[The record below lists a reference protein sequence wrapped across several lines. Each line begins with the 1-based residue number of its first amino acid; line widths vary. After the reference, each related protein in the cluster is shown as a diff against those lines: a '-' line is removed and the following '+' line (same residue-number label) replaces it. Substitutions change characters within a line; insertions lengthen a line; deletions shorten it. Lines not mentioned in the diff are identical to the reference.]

1 MRMLGQTPSENDL
14 LEMIE
19 EVDADGE
26 WVCDVTLSVCVCD
39 VTLSVCVCATS
50 RVIRWRRRIARGK
63 QTVVDAVAS

>member
-39 VTLSVCVCATS
+39 VTCY
-50 RVIRWRRRIARGK
+50 
-63 QTVVDAVAS
+63 